1 MNGLPTQSETPNTA
15 GPFALHATRTSTV
28 IVHHVPEGFAD
39 KFVEWQRGISQA
51 AAAFPGYQT
60 TDVYPPMDASH
71 EQWVVVIHFANA
83 ESLQRWFDSP
93 ERAEWRARLP
103 AEIAQFRLKTLTTG
117 FGPWFAGL
125 VDDGRLPPHW
135 KMALSVLLPL
145 YPTVMLLSIFLT
157 PHTSHL
163 GFAFSVLI
171 GNAGS
176 IVILEWIVMPQ
187 LRKVLKTWLT
197 APADRIGLSAFGL
210 VVIVGILV
218 SLALLFRLVT
228 G

>member
-1 MNGLPTQSETPNTA
+1 MDSPPTQPGSLSVSR
-15 GPFALHATRTSTV
+15 FAVHGTRTSTV

-39 KFVEWQRGISQA
+39 QFVEWQRGISKA

-60 TDVYPPMDASH
+60 TDVYPPMDATH
-71 EQWVVVIHFANA
+71 EQWVVVIHFSDAA
-83 ESLQRWFDSP
+83 TLQRWFDSK
-93 ERAEWRARLP
+93 EREEWRARLP

-125 VDDGRLPPHW
+125 VDDDGRLPPHW

-145 YPTVMLLSIFLT
+145 YPTVMLLSIFLSPYT
-157 PHTSHL
+157 MPFGL
-163 GFAFSVLI
+163 AFSVLI

-176 IVILEWIVMPQ
+176 IVLLEWVVMPV
-187 LRKVLKTWLT
+187 LRKVLKPWLT
-197 APADRIGLSAFGL
+197 ATADRIALSAFGL
-210 VVIVGILV
+210 VIILGV
-218 SLALLFRLVT
+218 LATLALLFRHVT